1 MPTTRC
7 VCGPQVPY
15 DYSLGMASRQFNKP
29 RCPCTKC
36 KNRARE
42 AEIAMGKQ
50 VASNAKSG
58 ICGQCVDG
66 MQIGKPAMA
75 GPGGFCQGCA
85 SQGQRQMQAQPASA
99 RPHQGLRPG
108 PEGSQINCSCSAGP
122 APILAPTSAP
132 TSAPILAP
140 TSASILAPTSGPS
153 SGPSSGRKP
162 NQVGQVAPSNGGPL
176 HFAGPTFGRQS
187 STPLDSNLEDADE
200 PTMEDEQPCIAHARG
215 GLRTTTKVV
224 GPRNVGRDTLGHTL
238 DLQGSG
244 VGFTGMCTDDVECD
258 EFCGYGTGC
267 VHGCSTRTRATP
279 GGRSGEVMPGGR
291 DESRPNDM
299 RGPVGVNIFGNEH
312 VNCFVTFLMEM
323 LGILVFFAICTI
335 TFWITLG
342 YYIVQLVVDLKNA
355 DRYVQT
361 AVAIIFCLLVLAFCI
376 TLVTTHSP
384 GQSRSSCRNKD
395 KCRQVQSKVVVT
407 ARGEKGGNCTKCTS
421 LKPVKNVSS
430 KKKTSTFSLLAK
442 KAKTTTT
449 CSSANKA
456 KSCKRSA
463 RPKLLSWALL
473 KNALKRIA
481 PRARK
486 PIVASPCKSTTR
498 RYTDCQGRA
507 IFQNSKR
514 YAIPTEMK
522 QPPALLV
529 WLRDLMCRLFRR

>member
-50 VASNAKSG
+50 VASNAKG
-58 ICGQCVDG
+58 GVCGQCIDG

-75 GPGGFCQGCA
+75 GPGGFSQGCA
-85 SQGQRQMQAQPASA
+85 IQEQRQMQPSA
-99 RPHQGLRPG
+99 RPHQGPRPG
-108 PEGSQINCSCSAGP
+108 PEGSQINCGCSA
-122 APILAPTSAP
+122 APG
-132 TSAPILAP
+132 
-140 TSASILAPTSGPS
+140 PTSGA
-153 SGPSSGRKP
+153 SSGRKP
-162 NQVGQVAPSNGGPL
+162 NQVGQVAPIHDGPLQFGGP
-176 HFAGPTFGRQS
+176 TYGRQS
-187 STPLDSNLEDADE
+187 ISRRDGSPETSPPLSIEDD
-200 PTMEDEQPCIAHARG
+200 QPCIANARG
-215 GLRTTTKVV
+215 HRGEKVV
-224 GPRNVGRDTLGHTL
+224 SQRHVGRDTLGHAL
-238 DLQGSG
+238 DLQTSG
-244 VGFTGMCTDDVECD
+244 VALMGMCTDDVECD
-258 EFCGYGTGC
+258 ENCGYGTGC
-267 VHGCSTRTRATP
+267 VHGCYTRTRGSLGGVKP
-279 GGRSGEVMPGGR
+279 GGRA
-291 DESRPNDM
+291 ESRPNDM
-299 RGPVGVNIFGNEH
+299 RGPVGVNIFGNEQ

-355 DRYVQT
+355 DRFVQT

-376 TLVTTHSP
+376 TLVTTYKP
-384 GQSRSSCRNKD
+384 GHSRSGCRNKD
-395 KCRQVQSKVVVT
+395 KCRQVQSKVVST
-407 ARGEKGGNCTKCTS
+407 AKGRRGGGSCTKCTS
-421 LKPVKNVSS
+421 LKPVKNVSC
-430 KKKTSTFSLLAK
+430 KKKTSTFSLMAK

-449 CSSANKA
+449 CASGSKA
-456 KSCKRSA
+456 KSSAKRSA
-463 RPKLLSWALL
+463 RPKFLTWALL
-473 KNALKRIA
+473 KNACKRIA

-486 PIVASPCKSTTR
+486 PIAVSPCKSSTR

-514 YAIPTEMK
+514 FAIPTEMK
-522 QPPALLV
+522 QPPALVV